1 MKGMYE
7 YKSSDQARATLIPPC
22 PRWLLPSIYF
32 LYLGLATTSSVP
44 LFADIDWMHEGE
56 RLGSV
61 QIILDGGLPIR
72 DVYLPHGLFPEIIRP
87 LLAFS
92 IFGESLA
99 ADRIFGI
106 LLEPLAYVA
115 AAFYVWRVFP
125 AQCWRIAGM
134 VGLALYPVLIEPRHI
149 PVFLT
154 LGLLTAWV
162 YDRRHRNLWVA
173 GAISGLS
180 CVIGTLDQAVFLVA
194 ATMLFPFMMAIDRAG
209 VCQNGLTRAEGRCTW
224 REIAPPLFGGLALG
238 LIPFLAYMGWTGT
251 IALFLDDLMK
261 RGEADAY
268 AFVHIWHYPTYPSL
282 SRETLIWY
290 AVPAFYAVLSMTA
303 ILRVRLCRERHWIAI
318 VPTVLYGILSLA
330 YAIRAFQYW
339 KLAVV
344 LFPFIVSFVYLL
356 YALSLDQGGQT
367 AGGKEQEV
375 PLPQKML
382 LIVAGCVMIL
392 LLTDSLV
399 RDWGAKQFLPRVLFP
414 VLSLA
419 ILTVSVASLAAK
431 RRVSR
436 RGVVVAPACALAA
449 LLVGS
454 WFCND
459 ARPQLLSAQLKKP
472 QLVHDVGRLLRSVA
486 EAKLTRDNPPY
497 VQDETLIFLRTS
509 SRDRRRVVMLSP
521 GAGIYYFLSG
531 LSPPN
536 RFPEINVTLAD
547 KWAEEVVEGLKRT
560 KADILVACDD
570 DGRSM
575 RGWPIKAILADY
587 LASNYIDSRQRLES
601 QLLGDCP
608 FSVWVHR
615 TPLAHAS
622 TRQPGEEST

>member
-1 MKGMYE
+1 M
-7 YKSSDQARATLIPPC
+7 IPPC

-32 LYLGLATTSSVP
+32 LYLGLATTASVP

-61 QIILDGGLPIR
+61 QIVLDGGLPIR

-92 IFGESLA
+92 MFGESLA

-106 LLEPLAYVA
+106 LLAPLAYVA
-115 AAFYVWRVFP
+115 AAFYIWRVFP
-125 AQCWRIAGM
+125 VRIWRIVGM

-162 YDRRHRNLWVA
+162 YDRSRRNLWVA
-173 GAISGLS
+173 GLISGLS
-180 CVIGTLDQAVFLVA
+180 CIIGTLDQAVFLVV
-194 ATMLFPFMMAIDRAG
+194 ATILFPLVMAIELSG
-209 VCQNGLTRAEGRCTW
+209 SGQNELTRIEGRDLW
-224 REIAPPLFGGLALG
+224 RTVIPPLFGGLALG
-238 LIPFLAYMGWTGT
+238 LVPFLAYLGWTGT
-251 IALFLDDLMK
+251 VALFLDDLVK

-268 AFVHIWHYPTYPSL
+268 AFVHVWHYSTYPSL

-290 AVPAFYAVLSMTA
+290 AVPAFYVILATTA
-303 ILRVRLCRERHWIAI
+303 ILRVRLCGEHHWMA
-318 VPTVLYGILSLA
+318 VAPTVLYGILSLA

-356 YALSLDQGGQT
+356 YALSLDPGGHSGNEKQ
-367 AGGKEQEV
+367 QEIS
-375 PLPQKML
+375 LPQKLL
-382 LIVAGCVMIL
+382 LIVVGCAMTTL
-392 LLTDSLV
+392 LVDSLL
-399 RDWGAKQFLPRVLFP
+399 REWGAKQILPRILFP

-419 ILTVSVASLAAK
+419 ILIVSVAALASI
-431 RRVSR
+431 RWVSR
-436 RGVVVAPACALAA
+436 RGGAVAPPCALAV

-454 WFCND
+454 WYCND
-459 ARPQLLSAQLKKP
+459 AKPQLLSAQLMKP
-472 QLVHDVGRLLRSVA
+472 QLVQDVGRLLRSA
-486 EAKLTRDNPPY
+486 TMTKLTRDNPSY
-497 VQDETLIFLRTS
+497 VQDETLQFLRAS
-509 SRDRRRVVMLSP
+509 SRNRRHVVVLAP
-521 GAGIYYFLSG
+521 GAGIYYFLSE

-536 RFPEINVTLAD
+536 RFPEISVTLAD
-547 KWAEEVVEGLKRT
+547 KWAEEVVAGLRKT
-560 KADILVACDD
+560 EAILLVACDD

-575 RGWPIKAILADY
+575 RGWPIKAALADY
-587 LASNYIDSRQRLES
+587 LANNYIDSGQRLQS
-601 QLLGDCP
+601 QLLSDCP

-615 TPLAHAS
+615 NALLALAENEVGDI
-622 TRQPGEEST
+622 RLAP